1 LLPILSRIYTRRP
14 RPHALHLTPACPA
27 RHSNKRASQRSPLSR
42 VVLAQGG
49 AVDNEAAAGVVLGSR
64 RGGVGAAGSMHGGG
78 GGGARVAEAQPAPAR
93 AVGGAGLRRVRGG
106 AVGGGRIVPALRR
119 GAVPLHPQ
127 RVRLRQVRPPRQGVP
142 QVPVAA
148 RPALRTAKV
157 RFVPS
162 LAGDDRA
169 INQFR

>member
-1 LLPILSRIYTRRP
+1 LPILSRIYTRRP

-64 RGGVGAAGSMHGGG
+64 RGGVGAAGSM
-78 GGGARVAEAQPAPAR
+78 R

-162 LAGDDRA
+162 IAGDDRA
-169 INQFR
+169 INRFR